1 MAHITGGGLSNLL
14 RLHDSLG
21 WHIDSPLPILPEF
34 LWLANNGSVND
45 REMHRTFNMGM
56 GMTIAVSKDAAGSV
70 ESWLSKRLPG
80 CKRVGFVHDEGRKVT
95 HINPEIIFEHY

>member
-1 MAHITGGGLSNLL
+1 
-14 RLHDSLG
+14 
-21 WHIDSPLPILPEF
+21 
-34 LWLANNGSVND
+34 
-45 REMHRTFNMGM
+45 MGM